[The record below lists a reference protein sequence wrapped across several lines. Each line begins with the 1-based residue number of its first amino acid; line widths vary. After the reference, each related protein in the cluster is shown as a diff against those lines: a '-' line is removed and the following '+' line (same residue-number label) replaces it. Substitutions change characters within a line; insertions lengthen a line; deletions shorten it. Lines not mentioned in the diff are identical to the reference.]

1 MPISLTSQEKK
12 VLGFIAVMTA
22 LGLVMLG
29 VRHWNSPEPRG
40 GKPAAPAVETKIP

>member
-12 VLGFIAVMTA
+12 VLGFVILMTA

-29 VRHWNSPEPRG
+29 VQGWQAPEKDGKRG
-40 GKPAAPAVETKIP
+40 IQATVRQTP